1 MCGYVVWQA
10 LVMAS
15 FFLLTAAGRGGAA
28 DRVIP
33 AHLGWHELPST
44 ALRSVCPPNRFGDSD
59 YPFFEECKSITA
71 AWNSAVMDTRRN
83 RLVVWG
89 GGHTDY
95 LGNELYALDLRSL
108 TVSRLTDP
116 GLPLATSG
124 CPEALVNGTQPNARH
139 TYDAL
144 AYIEHVDR
152 LWTFSG
158 SLSPCG
164 FFGTGTWTFDF
175 GSNAWEKR
183 TPKGE
188 TPMGGPGIVSAYDP
202 VSGKVFLDDGTYFYS
217 YDFAGDR
224 YERLAGSNGI
234 GYHSTAVIDPIRRKF
249 VIVGAGRVHV
259 YDIAKTGGFF
269 GPSRRILGTKGGDPV
284 VRSIYPG
291 LAFDPVTGRIV
302 AWNGG
307 DTVYSLD
314 LETAKWAPITY
325 PGGPGRAMPNGTY
338 KRWSY
343 APGSGVFAVIN
354 AMTGNA
360 FTFRLTPMPEAPGR

>member
-1 MCGYVVWQA
+1 
-10 LVMAS
+10 
-15 FFLLTAAGRGGAA
+15 
-28 DRVIP
+28 
-33 AHLGWHELPST
+33 
-44 ALRSVCPPNRFGDSD
+44 
-59 YPFFEECKSITA
+59 
-71 AWNSAVMDTRRN
+71 
-83 RLVVWG
+83 
-89 GGHTDY
+89 
-95 LGNELYALDLRSL
+95 
-108 TVSRLTDP
+108 
-116 GLPLATSG
+116 
-124 CPEALVNGTQPNARH
+124 
-139 TYDAL
+139 
-144 AYIEHVDR
+144 
-152 LWTFSG
+152 
-158 SLSPCG
+158 
-164 FFGTGTWTFDF
+164 
-175 GSNAWEKR
+175 
-183 TPKGE
+183 
-188 TPMGGPGIVSAYDP
+188 MGGPGIVSAYDP